1 MPNPRSYKNP
11 RSRSVSK
18 SPLTSPALERDDP
31 LSRQVAFVPFEAG
44 APSGVS
50 DETRRAVRVQ
60 AAKASA
66 AARKQT
72 IARRLAEKSGPPMST
87 ETSPA
92 SSTDHSEQSRRASS
106 TSAAESDP
114 PKSIITS
121 RSPSQSLDVSPIDP
135 ATRRYP
141 IAQWHPVI
149 PSIAD
154 YFTKY
159 FLPDSTQPHD
169 AYGRDAM
176 RTQLWPLAL
185 SDTCLFHA
193 IMLNA
198 ASHAV
203 VTGAL
208 HVPTS
213 LLAQLKHTAIEGIN
227 EAIARLDFTQ
237 VGDAIIDAIALVGAW
252 ELQYG
257 TADTYETHMGG
268 LGAIVN
274 NLPGGVVGA
283 QTTLP
288 PATIN
293 VIYTAAHDLAVYA
306 SKRPYFDIPG
316 APALPAAPLLPSTLP
331 AAFEKLKTQHLLL
344 PSFMQLISRLSNVV
358 PEDPAARA
366 RLDEIQ
372 QAVLDWEVENVT
384 ATTYCPL
391 RTVLE
396 DAAVR
401 QVYLHMRLAALALC
415 GYTRFAM
422 NTDAQDFLQSL
433 TISATTGRC
442 EHKHMRTLQRLTV
455 ELALTNWDD
464 ARRSWTQFVYPE
476 SLDSRAYALWQA
488 VGNSTVARDPSVGMG
503 EPTRYAK
510 GIDHP
515 TTHIAALV
523 AAEEGPSA
531 VPTVPTPWRSRQ
543 GTAPATHRPSVLFAH
558 AVLVRHHFQC
568 CGGLQ

>member
-18 SPLTSPALERDDP
+18 SPLTSPTLERDDP
-31 LSRQVAFVPFEAG
+31 LSRQVAFVPFSAG
-44 APSGVS
+44 APSGIS

-72 IARRLAEKSGPPMST
+72 IARKLAEKSGQAFST
-87 ETSPA
+87 ETSPT
-92 SSTDHSEQSRRASS
+92 SSTEQSEESRRASS

-114 PKSIITS
+114 TKSITS
-121 RSPSQSLDVSPIDP
+121 RSPSQSLDVSPVDP
-135 ATRRYP
+135 TTRIYP
-141 IAQWHPVI
+141 ISQWHPLI
-149 PSIAD
+149 PSIVD

-159 FLPDSTQPHD
+159 FLPDATLPQD

-193 IMLNA
+193 ILLNA

-208 HVPTS
+208 NVPTS
-213 LLAQLKHTAIEGIN
+213 LLAQLKHTALEGIN
-227 EAIARLDFTQ
+227 EAIAGLDFSQ
-237 VGDAIIDAIALVGAW
+237 VGEAIIDAIALVGAW

-268 LGAIVN
+268 LSAIVN
-274 NLPGGVVGA
+274 NLPGGFVGA
-283 QTTLP
+283 QTILP

-293 VIYTAAHDLAVYA
+293 VIYTAGHDLAVYA
-306 SKRPYFDIPG
+306 SKRPFFDVPG
-316 APALPAAPLLPSTLP
+316 APALSTSPLLPSTLP

-344 PSFMQLISRLSNVV
+344 PSFMQLISRLSNVL

-366 RLDEIQ
+366 RLDEVQ
-372 QAVLDWEVENVT
+372 QALLEWEVENVT

-396 DAAVR
+396 DAAIR

-422 NTDAQDFLQSL
+422 NTDAQQFLQSL
-433 TISATTGRC
+433 YNEALLLQSDLLVGTCFEELIFWCLSTISATTGRC
-442 EHKHMRTLQRLTV
+442 EHKHMRSLKRFTM
-455 ELALTNWDD
+455 ELGITSWEE
-464 ARRSWTQFVYPE
+464 ARRSWTQFIYPS
-476 SLDSRAYALWQA
+476 SLDSRAHALWQA
-488 VGNSTVARDPSVGMG
+488 VNNSTVARDPSVGMG

-510 GIDHP
+510 GIGHP

-523 AAEEGPSA
+523 AAEEG
-531 VPTVPTPWRSRQ
+531 
-543 GTAPATHRPSVLFAH
+543 
-558 AVLVRHHFQC
+558 
-568 CGGLQ
+568 